1 MCLSAEARSAD
12 ALVSDKH
19 TPKCHLPFLGGKN
32 NEKGGEFLMEPKCD
46 NKIKFNIPKYEIEAL
61 ARAFLP
67 AVLNYYRTEEGKRE
81 LNSKKQDIYK
91 KSN

>member
-1 MCLSAEARSAD
+1 
-12 ALVSDKH
+12 
-19 TPKCHLPFLGGKN
+19 
-32 NEKGGEFLMEPKCD
+32 MEPKCD

-81 LNSKKQDIYK
+81 LNSKQQDIYK